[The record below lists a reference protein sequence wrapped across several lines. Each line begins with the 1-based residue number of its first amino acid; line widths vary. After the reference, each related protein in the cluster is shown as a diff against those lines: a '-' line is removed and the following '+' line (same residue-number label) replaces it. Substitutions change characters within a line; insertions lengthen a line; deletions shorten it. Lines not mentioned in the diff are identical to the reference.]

1 MKNFKRTQTP
11 IFHRAMHFNRP
22 VEIRG
27 ELQETDSCI
36 ADMLRYDLAFQHPTD
51 PSLIVMPVFKT
62 PNGNLC
68 EQITF
73 GRWQS
78 FSTRLEVIKDETTLD
93 TLRFSDDWFTYVHEN
108 SHSITRKTFSE
119 FMKANPKYKI
129 VGYRSFE

>member
-1 MKNFKRTQTP
+1 MKNFKRTTTP
-11 IFHRAMHFNRP
+11 IFHRAFHFNRP
-22 VEIRG
+22 VEIRA
-27 ELQETDSCI
+27 ELEETDSCI

-62 PNGNLC
+62 PHGNLC

-108 SHSITRKTFSE
+108 SRSITRKTFSE
-119 FMKANPKYKI
+119 FMKSNPKYKI